1 MRKLI
6 GFFFLLTISCDYAA
20 YHDLPTGPGAEQ
32 GQGTCT
38 PGDTGAGPGITFE
51 QVKSQVFQPRCFSCH
66 GNGASSGG
74 VNLST
79 FASARTWASQIK
91 FAVINNTMP
100 KSPNPPLAPAEKDL
114 VIAWVDAGAPNTGA
128 GGGNCDPDNP
138 GNGEPTDPLD
148 PIEEPLTEVPPDSE
162 ITYEL
167 VRNKIFKFRCFA
179 CHSTAGGNA
188 DGLNLETY
196 FNTVDEIDDI
206 YEEVSEGRMPLP
218 PRPPLN
224 QIERTTLLRWI
235 DIGAPR

>member
-1 MRKLI
+1 
-6 GFFFLLTISCDYAA
+6 
-20 YHDLPTGPGAEQ
+20 
-32 GQGTCT
+32 
-38 PGDTGAGPGITFE
+38 
-51 QVKSQVFQPRCFSCH
+51 
-66 GNGASSGG
+66 
-74 VNLST
+74 
-79 FASARTWASQIK
+79 
-91 FAVINNTMP
+91 MP
-100 KSPNPPLAPAEKDL
+100 KSPNPPLAQAEKDL

-128 GGGNCDPDNP
+128 GGGNCDPNGP
-138 GNGEPTDPLD
+138 GNGEPTDPVD

-188 DGLNLETY
+188 NGLNLETY

-224 QIERTTLLRWI
+224 QVERTTLLRWI